1 LSTRRLGNA
10 EKVQM
15 VRLSL
20 LRSAIAVN
28 VMFLGSFA
36 AAMKVATGYS
46 DPALQAI
53 QIGSALIFGIGL
65 VLAGLIGLSIS
76 RSIARDGSL
85 EFRYLSKLDRIFR
98 SVLALGG
105 LEFETESEPNVY
117 RYRVLF
123 R

>member
-1 LSTRRLGNA
+1 
-10 EKVQM
+10 M

>member
-1 LSTRRLGNA
+1 
-10 EKVQM
+10 M
-15 VRLSL
+15 VRRSL

-28 VMFLGSFA
+28 VIFLGTFA

-46 DPALQAI
+46 DIAVQTI
-53 QIGSALIFGIGL
+53 GIGGAL
-65 VLAGLIGLSIS
+65 LCGSGLILAGMIGWSTY
-76 RSIARDGSL
+76 RSIAREESL
-85 EFRYLSKLDRIFR
+85 EFRYHSKHNRIFR

-105 LEFETESEPNVY
+105 LEFESESEASVH

>member
-1 LSTRRLGNA
+1 
-10 EKVQM
+10 M
-15 VRLSL
+15 VRRSL

-28 VMFLGSFA
+28 VIFLGMFA

-46 DPALQAI
+46 DPALQTFG
-53 QIGSALIFGIGL
+53 IGSAFIFGIGL
-65 VLAGLIGLSIS
+65 VLAGMIGWSTF
-76 RSIARDGSL
+76 RSIAREESI
-85 EFRYLSKLDRIFR
+85 EFRYHSKLDRIFR

-105 LEFETESEPNVY
+105 LGFEAESEPNVY